1 MFLRPM
7 KWAALC
13 VAAIISVETASAEV
27 VMSQSNN
34 PRLAIDARVSG
45 LMGTER
51 EALIKVRATRFQQPV
66 KPPVTSRGRGLPEVR
81 YDRDFLRALPR
92 AKGGSEWS
100 CLTEALYFE
109 ARGETV
115 RGIFAVAEVILNRVE
130 SGRYPNT
137 VCGVVNQGTG
147 KLYQCQFTYTCD
159 GLKETITEP
168 AAYDMVGKVARLM
181 LDGKPRR
188 LTDGATHY
196 HTKSVTPRWS
206 NAFPRTTTIGYHHFY
221 RMPGA
226 ASTEG

>member
-1 MFLRPM
+1 M

-13 VAAIISVETASAEV
+13 VAAMICVGTASAEV

-34 PRLAIDARVSG
+34 PRLAIDAQVSG
-45 LMGTER
+45 LMGAER
-51 EALIKVRATRFQQPV
+51 EALTNVRATRFQQLV
-66 KPPVTSRGRGLPEVR
+66 EPPVTGRDRSLPEVR
-81 YDRDFLRALPR
+81 YERDFLRSLPK
-92 AKGGSEWS
+92 AKGGAEWS

-130 SGRYPNT
+130 SSRYPDT

-147 KLYQCQFTYTCD
+147 KLFQCQFTYTCD
-159 GLKETITEP
+159 GLKETIGEP

-188 LTDGATHY
+188 LTGGATHY
-196 HTKSVTPRWS
+196 HTRSVSPRWS

-226 ASTEG
+226 TSAEG

>member
-1 MFLRPM
+1 M

-13 VAAIISVETASAEV
+13 VAAMISVETASAEV

-34 PRLAIDARVSG
+34 PLIAMDAQLSG

-51 EALIKVRATRFQQPV
+51 EALTKVRATRFQQPV
-66 KPPVTSRGRGLPEVR
+66 EPRATRQNRGVPNVR
-81 YDRDFLRALPR
+81 YERDFLRALPKAR
-92 AKGGSEWS
+92 GGPEWS

-130 SGRYPNT
+130 SSRYPDT

-147 KLYQCQFTYTCD
+147 KLFQCQFTYTCD
-159 GLKETITEP
+159 GQKETIAEP

-181 LDGKPRR
+181 LDGKPRK
-188 LTDGATHY
+188 LTGGATHY
-196 HTKSVTPRWS
+196 HTRSVNPRWS
-206 NAFPRTTTIGYHHFY
+206 NAYPRTTTIGYHHFY

-226 ASTEG
+226 SSAEG